1 MLRPSKEKGKIRFLD
16 NRIEMCDRSE
26 GRRNDYSAIDKRE
39 DSSEVEERDCEATK
53 IIDFSTID
61 KRRENFSANRVDRQK
76 KQFQKQRNTRSKG
89 KKRERLENIELNG
102 ELNPEW
108 RLLHY
113 QRSFVRSAFRILLW
127 ILFSIIA
134 ESEQRVSNTNTRFKE
149 VRGDKEVLT
158 IRFNR

>member
-1 MLRPSKEKGKIRFLD
+1 MIDRKDEEMIIRRLMIKGR
-16 NRIEMCDRSE
+16 
-26 GRRNDYSAIDKRE
+26 RE

-102 ELNPEW
+102 ELNPE
-108 RLLHY
+108 
-113 QRSFVRSAFRILLW
+113 
-127 ILFSIIA
+127 
-134 ESEQRVSNTNTRFKE
+134 
-149 VRGDKEVLT
+149 
-158 IRFNR
+158 